1 MCVIIYN
8 PKGNKIQKSILQNS
22 ARINPDGAGVYWL
35 DSGKLEYFPSNQF
48 KKLYKARPFIA
59 HFRYATVGAVTDINR
74 QPVKFTNRTIT
85 KNSHKEN
92 LLFFHNG
99 TIPNL
104 GNNEE
109 SDSLCLAKDILA
121 YLNPTAWGDLL
132 NTYDSRFAI
141 VDTTKGADIPVRIFN
156 RSEWTESDGV
166 LYSKANV
173 LNNHRV
179 AVYGTL
185 RKGNSNYNHYL
196 TKSKYIGQGETLN
209 PYLMTCPSS
218 IPFVHPEPNPSGS
231 NIVVDVFE
239 VSSSILSALDMLE
252 GHPHWYCREQTEI
265 VLNSGES
272 VRCWVYFNEMED
284 FIPPY
289 LSDYNT
295 RSKTNFNSFQYFDS
309 ENIEDDQYCFDCY
322 SDLATDPHTDDI
334 YCPNCFTY
342 QPSY

>member
-35 DSGKLEYFPSNQF
+35 DSGKLEYFPSDQF

-59 HFRYATVGAVTDINR
+59 HFRFATVGAVTDINR
-74 QPVKFTNRTIT
+74 QPVKFTNTG
-85 KNSHKEN
+85 KPY
-92 LLFFHNG
+92 LFFHNG
-99 TIPNL
+99 TVEGI
-104 GNNEE
+104 GDTIH
-109 SDSLCLAKDILA
+109 SDSFTLANSVLSQT
-121 YLNPTAWGDLL
+121 NPKAWAVLL
-132 NTYDSRFAI
+132 STYDSRFAA
-141 VDTTKGADIPVRIFN
+141 VQLGRKEVQIFN
-156 RSEWTESDGV
+156 RSDWTESGGV

-173 LNNHRV
+173 LNSHKV

-209 PYLMTCPSS
+209 SYLMTCPSS

-239 VSSSILSALDMLE
+239 VNSSTLAALDMLE
-252 GHPHWYCREQTEI
+252 GHPHWYCREQTDI
-265 VLNSGES
+265 VLDSGES

-284 FIPPY
+284 FVSPY

-309 ENIEDDQYCFDCY
+309 ENIEDEQYCFDCY
-322 SDLATDPHTDDI
+322 SDLATDPHTEDA